1 MSSIKAALEQA
12 EAEKRRRI
20 NERIE
25 KGEAIR
31 LSLVVVGRP
40 CRAEAEK
47 QRRIAALRAAGENR
61 EIVFDEAPTEY
72 GPAPIG
78 VIVTGVPRRARD
90 GESPCENCTCSK
102 PESAYPG
109 AAARRELERKHEP
122 APAPMPRPTPELA
135 IPTEW
140 HLFRVQIRAGDGVD
154 DPGQIIEG
162 RYGVADDIVYV
173 EDDQGRLVDRQ
184 RLRPGENAAAVAQ
197 KILREKWR
205 GKSSDFYTG
214 PTNRPTGTFH

>member
-1 MSSIKAALEQA
+1 MSSTTKAALEQA
-12 EAEKRRRI
+12 EAEKRRRV

-25 KGEAIR
+25 KGEALR
-31 LSLVVVGRP
+31 LPLVVVGRP
-40 CRAEAEK
+40 CRAETEK
-47 QRRIAALRAAGENR
+47 QRRIAALRADGETR
-61 EIVFDEAPTEY
+61 EIVFDEAPT

-78 VIVTGVPRRARD
+78 VIVTGVPRPARD

-122 APAPMPRPTPELA
+122 APAPMPRPSPELPL
-135 IPTEW
+135 PTEW
-140 HLFRVQIRAGDGVD
+140 WPFRVQIRAGDGAG

-162 RYGVADDIVYV
+162 RYGVVNDLVYV
-173 EDDQGRLVDRQ
+173 EDDQGKAVGTQ
-184 RLRPGENAAAVAQ
+184 RLRPGDNPAGVAQ

-205 GKSSDFYTG
+205 GKSSFYDG
-214 PTNRPTGTFH
+214 PINRPIKTYH